1 MDEKT
6 WHIDLSTAKL
16 SFTLGDV
23 VFYDDQGNKIS
34 KSQIEAAPDL
44 LAVAELLVQ
53 GYEMEDHVQGDN
65 MLEDAVGMAHA
76 ALAKVRGER

>member
-53 GYEMEDHVQGDN
+53 GYV
-65 MLEDAVGMAHA
+65 EDAVGMAHA